1 MADDHDRSPRPVRKV
16 YLDETRWT
24 ALLGDHEL
32 EGAGEVVVAVR
43 CPSEPDGS
51 DRSADDLAR
60 SRARRSGPATFDAG
74 AEGAGAVVA
83 DAALDVAAGVGPVL
97 TATAVERLRG
107 EPFAIFPG
115 LAFQT
120 SDGHW
125 VAPASQFVDDGS
137 GRLLPGLLQVL
148 RAAGH
153 IPALTLALHLNHP
166 FDGESPSWWD
176 LLAAGEDAGLLD
188 ILNEVRRRDHLI
200 DSGGGW

>member
-1 MADDHDRSPRPVRKV
+1 MAGDRDRSPRPFRKV
-16 YLDETRWT
+16 YLDETQWA
-24 ALLGDHEL
+24 ALLGDREL

-51 DRSADDLAR
+51 DRGAHDLAR
-60 SRARRSGPATFDAG
+60 SRARRTGPAVA
-74 AEGAGAVVA
+74 GAGARGAGVGLE
-83 DAALDVAAGVGPVL
+83 DAALDAAAGVGPVL

-115 LAFQT
+115 LTFQT

-125 VAPASQFVDDGS
+125 VAPAPQFVDDGT
-137 GRLLPGLLQVL
+137 GRLIPGVLQVL
-148 RAAGH
+148 RAAGRV
-153 IPALTLALHLNHP
+153 PALTLALRLNRP
-166 FDGESPSWWD
+166 FDAESRTWWD

-188 ILNEVRRRDHLI
+188 ILDEVRRRDHLI

>member
-24 ALLGDHEL
+24 ALLGNHEL
-32 EGAGEVVVAVR
+32 VGAGEVVVAVR

-51 DRSADDLAR
+51 DCSADDLAR
-60 SRARRSGPATFDAG
+60 SRARRTGPATFDAG
-74 AEGAGAVVA
+74 TAGTGAVVA

-125 VAPASQFVDDGS
+125 VAPASQFVDDGA
-137 GRLLPGLLQVL
+137 GQLIPGVLQVL

-153 IPALTLALHLNHP
+153 IPALTLAVHLNRP
-166 FDGESPSWWD
+166 FDGESRTWWD
-176 LLAAGEDAGLLD
+176 LLAAGTDADLLD
-188 ILNEVRRRDHLI
+188 VLDEVRRRDHLI